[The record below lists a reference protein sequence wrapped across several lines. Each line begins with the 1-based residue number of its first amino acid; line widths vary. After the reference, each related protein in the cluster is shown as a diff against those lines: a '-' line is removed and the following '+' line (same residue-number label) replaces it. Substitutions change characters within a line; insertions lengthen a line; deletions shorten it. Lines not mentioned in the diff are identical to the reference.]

1 VFDWLVVL
9 LLIYRPSYVLCF
21 ILQTTSRIDQ
31 DIEFMAQI
39 CEQFPASNQMRACT
53 HVMAFL
59 QKLSLR
65 NEQGQFNFGQTF
77 FCNTITLILLSIM
90 P

>member
-1 VFDWLVVL
+1 
-9 LLIYRPSYVLCF
+9 
-21 ILQTTSRIDQ
+21 
-31 DIEFMAQI
+31 MAQI